1 MKQRSLLVSLVLCLL
16 PCLSLAQAPIGSV
29 ENRTGASVTVSSRL
43 AATVTTSTENG
54 AAQSFD
60 VSLGSLSLRGG
71 RRMEAPSMGYYVATL
86 VAGEVITSIAGKETE
101 RHPGDT
107 WAVNA
112 GEAMTVQ
119 LQRKSKEAL
128 LQIFTVKESTPPNES
143 EKRMAPLP

>member
-1 MKQRSLLVSLVLCLL
+1 MKHRSSLVSLVLCLL
-16 PCLSLAQAPIGSV
+16 PCLSLAQSPGGSV
-29 ENRTGASVTVSSRL
+29 ENRTSVSKTVSSRF
-43 AATVTTSTENG
+43 AATVTTPTDG

-71 RRMEAPSMGYYVATL
+71 RQIEAPSMDYYVATL

-119 LQRKSKEAL
+119 LQGKSKEAL
-128 LQIFTVKESTPPNES
+128 LQIFTVKEAS
-143 EKRMAPLP
+143 APK

>member
-1 MKQRSLLVSLVLCLL
+1 MKHRSLLVSLVLCLL
-16 PCLSLAQAPIGSV
+16 PHLSLAQSPSGSV
-29 ENRTGASVTVSSRL
+29 ENRTSVTVSSRF
-43 AATVTTSTENG
+43 AATVTMPTENG

-71 RRMEAPSMGYYVATL
+71 GRIEAPSMGYYIATL
-86 VAGEVITSIAGKETE
+86 VAGEVITRIAGKETQ

-119 LQRKSKEAL
+119 LQGKSKEAL
-128 LQIFTVKESTPPNES
+128 LQILTVKESSPP
-143 EKRMAPLP
+143 K

>member
-1 MKQRSLLVSLVLCLL
+1 MMHRSLLLSLVLCLL
-16 PCLSLAQAPIGSV
+16 PNLSLAQSPIGFV
-29 ENRTGASVTVSSRL
+29 ENRTGASVTLSSRF
-43 AATVTTSTENG
+43 AATVTTPAENG

-71 RRMEAPSMGYYVATL
+71 RRIEAPPMGYYVATL
-86 VAGEVITSIAGKETE
+86 VAGELVTSIAGKETQ

-119 LQRKSKEAL
+119 LQGKSKDGL
-128 LQIFTVKESTPPNES
+128 LQILTVKETSPA
-143 EKRMAPLP
+143 K

>member
-1 MKQRSLLVSLVLCLL
+1 MMHRSLLVSLVLCLL
-16 PCLSLAQAPIGSV
+16 PCLSLAQAPSGSV
-29 ENRTGASVTVSSRL
+29 ENRTGAGVAASSRF
-43 AATVTTSTENG
+43 AATVTTPAENG

-71 RRMEAPSMGYYVATL
+71 RQIEAPSMGYYVATL
-86 VAGEVITSIAGKETE
+86 VAGEVITSVAGKETD

-119 LQRKSKEAL
+119 LQGKSKEAL
-128 LQIFTVKESTPPNES
+128 LQIFTVKESSPP
-143 EKRMAPLP
+143 K

>member
-1 MKQRSLLVSLVLCLL
+1 MKHRSLWVSLVLCLL
-16 PCLSLAQAPIGSV
+16 PHLSLAQSPSGSV
-29 ENRTGASVTVSSRL
+29 ENRTGVTVSSRF
-43 AATVTTSTENG
+43 AATVTMPTENG

-71 RRMEAPSMGYYVATL
+71 RRIEAPSMGYYIATL
-86 VAGEVITSIAGKETE
+86 VAGEVITRIAGKETQ

-119 LQRKSKEAL
+119 LQGKSKEAL
-128 LQIFTVKESTPPNES
+128 LQIFTVKEASPP
-143 EKRMAPLP
+143 K

>member
-1 MKQRSLLVSLVLCLL
+1 MKHRSLLVSLVLCLL
-16 PCLSLAQAPIGSV
+16 PHLSLAQSPSGSV
-29 ENRTGASVTVSSRL
+29 ENRTGVTVSSRF
-43 AATVTTSTENG
+43 ATTVTMPTENG

-71 RRMEAPSMGYYVATL
+71 RRIEAPSMGYYIATL
-86 VAGEVITSIAGKETE
+86 VAGEVITRIAGKETQ

-119 LQRKSKEAL
+119 LQGKTKEAL
-128 LQIFTVKESTPPNES
+128 LQIFTVKEASPP
-143 EKRMAPLP
+143 K

>member
-1 MKQRSLLVSLVLCLL
+1 MMHRSLLVSLVLCLS
-16 PCLSLAQAPIGSV
+16 PILSLAQSPIGSV
-29 ENRTGASVTVSSRL
+29 ENRTGAGVAASSRF
-43 AATVTTSTENG
+43 AATVTTPAENG

-71 RRMEAPSMGYYVATL
+71 RQIEAPSMGYYVATL
-86 VAGEVITSIAGKETE
+86 VAGEVITSVAGKETD

-119 LQRKSKEAL
+119 LQGKSKEAL
-128 LQIFTVKESTPPNES
+128 LQIFTVKESSPP
-143 EKRMAPLP
+143 K

>member
-1 MKQRSLLVSLVLCLL
+1 MKHRSSLVSLVLCLL
-16 PCLSLAQAPIGSV
+16 PCLSLAQSPGGFV
-29 ENRTGASVTVSSRL
+29 ENRTGVSKTVSSRF
-43 AATVTTSTENG
+43 AATVTTPTENG

-71 RRMEAPSMGYYVATL
+71 RQIEAPSMDYYVATL

-107 WAVNA
+107 WAVSA

-119 LQRKSKEAL
+119 LQGKSKEAL
-128 LQIFTVKESTPPNES
+128 LQIFTVKEGS
-143 EKRMAPLP
+143 APK

>member
-1 MKQRSLLVSLVLCLL
+1 MKHRSLLVSLVLCLL
-16 PCLSLAQAPIGSV
+16 PYLSLAQSPTGSV
-29 ENRTGASVTVSSRL
+29 ENRTSVTVSSRF
-43 AATVTTSTENG
+43 AATVTMPTENG

-71 RRMEAPSMGYYVATL
+71 RRIEAPSMGYYVATL
-86 VAGEVITSIAGKETE
+86 VAGELITSIAGKETQ

-119 LQRKSKEAL
+119 LQGKSKEAL
-128 LQIFTVKESTPPNES
+128 LQIFTVKESSPP
-143 EKRMAPLP
+143 K